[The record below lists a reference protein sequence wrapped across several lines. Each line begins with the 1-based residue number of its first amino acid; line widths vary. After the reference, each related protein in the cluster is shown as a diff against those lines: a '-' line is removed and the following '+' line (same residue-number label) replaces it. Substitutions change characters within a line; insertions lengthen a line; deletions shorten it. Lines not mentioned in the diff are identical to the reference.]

1 MSSSKRWT
9 GFAMLC
15 LLVAGPGFAE
25 EAEWPREITR
35 AKTKVTIYQPQV
47 ESFEHNELQA
57 RAAVSVSRGGGA
69 PEFGAIWIEAKVD
82 TDRQERMV
90 MLRDVKIPRVR
101 FADASDDEQAKLAK
115 LIQDSVPDS
124 GMSVSLDLLIVDM
137 DPSARGGDEP
147 ELKHD
152 PPRIVY
158 RKQPTVLVS
167 LDGDP
172 IYQKVEGAKGIER
185 VLNTPFTMARAE
197 GKLYLGAGGDLWYS
211 APKLE
216 GPWTAG
222 ASPPAQVRAL
232 EPATK
237 IEQDADKPPP
247 AVLVVTNPTELIV
260 SDGEPS
266 WTPVEGMDLLY
277 LDNTDSDVF
286 LEVATQRYYVVLSGR
301 WYRGQ
306 SIDEQWKWEHVPND
320 ELPAGFAKI
329 PADST
334 NGHVLPLV
342 GGTPQ
347 ARDAVLDDTI
357 PQTAAIKRSGGTPI
371 TVSYDGKPKF
381 EAIEG
386 IPARYAVNTASAVF
400 EVGSHYWACEQGV
413 WYDAAKPQG
422 PWKVATQVPEV
433 LYRVPPSNPHYNVT
447 YVRVYDVTPQV
458 VYVGYTPGYYGS
470 YVYSGCVVYGTG
482 WYYRPWYG
490 HYYYPRVPTW
500 GFNVSYNPWTG
511 WGFGV
516 SWHNGP
522 FSFSVGFGGGWFGPV
537 GYRPWR
543 RPYVGGGYRKT
554 NIDIDRSVN
563 IGDVNIDRSRR
574 TNIDNSRNNVY
585 NRGDNR
591 NRVTKVADRQ
601 RPTTRPAAKPANRP
615 NDVLTDRKGNVYRR
629 NDKGGWD
636 ERKNRDW
643 SQAKNLDRPSTR
655 DGSRPSTRDVSRPS
669 RSSTT
674 RTPRPS
680 STRSQLERSHQSRAR
695 GSQRSQDFNRSR
707 SMGGGRGGGGGGHRG
722 GGRRR

>member
-1 MSSSKRWT
+1 MVSTQRWI
-9 GFAMLC
+9 GFSMLC
-15 LLVAGPGFAE
+15 LLIARPGFAE
-25 EAEWPREITR
+25 EVEWPKEIIH
-35 AKTKVTIYQPQV
+35 ANVKVTIYQPQI
-47 ESFEHNELQA
+47 ESFGSNDFQA
-57 RAAVSVSRGGGA
+57 RAAVSVSRDGGA

-82 TDRQERMV
+82 SDRGERMAT
-90 MLRDVKIPRVR
+90 LRDVKIPRVR
-101 FADASDDEQAKLAK
+101 FANASDDEQAQLAK

-124 GMSVSLDLLIVDM
+124 GLSISLDLLVADM
-137 DPSARGGDEP
+137 DSSAGGREEP
-147 ELKHD
+147 ALKHD

-172 IYQKVEGAKGIER
+172 IYQKEEGVERI
-185 VLNTPFTMARAE
+185 LNTPFTMARA
-197 GKLYLGAGGDLWYS
+197 GGRLYLSAGGGLWYS

-222 ASPPAQVRAL
+222 ANPPEEVRAL
-232 EPATK
+232 EQQSGSTTE
-237 IEQDADKPPP
+237 IEHDADRPPP
-247 AVLVVTNPTELIV
+247 AVLVVTHATELIV

-266 WTPVEGMDLLY
+266 WTPVEGMGLLY
-277 LDNTDSDVF
+277 LDNSDSDVF
-286 LEVATQRYYVVLSGR
+286 LELATQQYYVVLSGR
-301 WYRGQ
+301 WYRGRALA
-306 SIDEQWKWEHVPND
+306 DRWEWEHVPND
-320 ELPAGFAKI
+320 QLPPGFARLQ
-329 PADST
+329 ADGA

-371 TVSYDGKPKF
+371 SITYDGKPKF

-386 IPARYAVNTASAVF
+386 IPTRYAVNTASAVF
-400 EVGSHYWACEQGV
+400 EVGGHYWVCEQGV
-413 WYDAAKPQG
+413 WYDADTPQG
-422 PWKVATQVPEV
+422 PWQVATQVPEV

-447 YVRVYDVTPQV
+447 YVRVYDVTPEI

-500 GFNVSYNPWTG
+500 GFHVSYSPWTG

-522 FSFSVGFGGGWFGPV
+522 FSFSVGYGGGWFGPV

-554 NIDIDRSVN
+554 NINIDRSVN
-563 IGDVNIDRSRR
+563 IGDINIDRSRR

-585 NRGDNR
+585 QRGDNR
-591 NRVTKVADRQ
+591 DRVAEIGDRQ
-601 RPTTRPAAKPANRP
+601 RPATRPAARPANRP
-615 NDVLTDRKGNVYRR
+615 NNVLTDRDGNVYRR
-629 NDKGGWD
+629 NDAGGWD
-636 ERKNRDW
+636 QRKNREW
-643 SQAKNLDRPSTR
+643 SPAKDLDRPSA
-655 DGSRPSTRDVSRPS
+655 GNPSRPSTRDVSRPN
-669 RSSTT
+669 RPSSAQT
-674 RTPRPS
+674 RQPS
-680 STRSQLERSHQSRAR
+680 STRAQLERSHQSRAR
-695 GSQRSQDFNRSR
+695 GNQRSQDFNRSR
-707 SMGGGRGGGGGGHRG
+707 STGGGHRG
-722 GGRRR
+722 GGQRGGGRRR